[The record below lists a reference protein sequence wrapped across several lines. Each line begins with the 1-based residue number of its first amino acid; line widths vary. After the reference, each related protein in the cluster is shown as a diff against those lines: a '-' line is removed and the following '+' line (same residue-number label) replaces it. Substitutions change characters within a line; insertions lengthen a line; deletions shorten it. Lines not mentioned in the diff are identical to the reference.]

1 MKLIFKNPGYDYML
15 ESILD
20 FQCEEQGDF
29 FRESLCRFYPTF
41 DKEKMNSLDT
51 KGKKQYIDS
60 ELKQIYKD
68 NESLLEDKIKAYQKH
83 WDNNQEVIQ
92 QAFEE
97 IFHMKLETKFNSME
111 GKISL
116 NPVSPRYLETS
127 TFDVFYLNSERGA
140 LGLSLHE
147 ITHFLWFKKWQQ
159 LFKDNPE
166 EYEAPHLKWVFS
178 EMVVE
183 SILSDERL
191 KVLNPYT
198 GHNVYEYFYK
208 LEFEGHSVL
217 DILDKLYRENS
228 IEEFMKK
235 GFEFCKEH
243 EELIRSVMY

>member
-1 MKLIFKNPGYDYML
+1 ML
-15 ESILD
+15 EAILE
-20 FQCEEQGDF
+20 FQGEEQGEF
-29 FRESLCRFYPTF
+29 FRESLYMFYPNF
-41 DKEKMNSLDT
+41 DKKKMESLDT
-51 KGKKQYIDS
+51 TGKKEYIGS

-68 NESLLEDKIKAYQKH
+68 NESLLEDKIKAYQNH
-83 WDNNQEVIQ
+83 WDNNKEVIQ

-97 IFHMKLETKFNSME
+97 IFHMKLDNEFNSME
-111 GKISL
+111 GNISL
-116 NPVSPRYLETS
+116 NPVSPRYLDTS

-147 ITHFLWFKKWQQ
+147 TTHFLWFKKWNEI
-159 LFKDNPE
+159 FKDSWE
-166 EYEAPHLKWVFS
+166 EYEAPHLQWVFS

-208 LEFEGHSVL
+208 LEIDGQPVL
-217 DILDKLYRENS
+217 NILDKLYRENS

-235 GFEFCKEH
+235 GYEFCKEN
-243 EELIRSVMY
+243 EALIRSVMY